1 MWNGLPLL
9 QIVVEVVVE
18 RHRHV
23 TVLHLEKELSVG
35 DRLLIALDQVI
46 GQPVDQGGANVL
58 IGADGR
64 QSRVDEFV
72 DHDDDIAHK
81 SQAHLLPFL
90 ALLLHAS
97 CQESGV
103 EGTQLKSTMAVEDF
117 LEPLVDAFTLWVRQ
131 ASLEV

>member
-58 IGADGR
+58 TTVNHYI
-64 QSRVDEFV
+64 
-72 DHDDDIAHK
+72 
-81 SQAHLLPFL
+81 
-90 ALLLHAS
+90 
-97 CQESGV
+97 
-103 EGTQLKSTMAVEDF
+103 
-117 LEPLVDAFTLWVRQ
+117 
-131 ASLEV
+131 LEVLTVYQARVILNP